1 MKRVTVSMSD
11 KLDKAL
17 DVLADEWGVT
27 KSNLVTCIVGQY
39 FNGLH
44 EQVYRDA
51 VADSTVLGGAEYMKR
66 LFVEDT
72 TKLISGMKKLRVR

>member
-11 KLDKAL
+11 NLDNAL

-44 EQVYRDA
+44 GQVFQD
-51 VADSTVLGGAEYMKR
+51 VAKENMLIGGAEIVR
-66 LFVEDT
+66 RPFLDET
-72 TKLISGMKKLRVR
+72 TKLISSMKKLRVR